1 MTLGYLD
8 DQPTR
13 EEVDATS
20 GLVALEF
27 GQNWCG
33 YCAASAPALDEAL
46 GNRPDVKRIK
56 VADGKGLPLGR
67 SFRVKLWPTMILL
80 RDGREVARVVRPET
94 SREVDE
100 ALDRALPNV
109 ID

>member
-1 MTLGYLD
+1 MSLGYMD
-8 DQPTR
+8 EQPTR
-13 EEVDATS
+13 DEVDAMS

-33 YCAASAPALDEAL
+33 YCRASAPVLAEALDP
-46 GNRPDVKRIK
+46 RSDVKRIK

-67 SFRVKLWPTMILL
+67 SFGIKLWPTMVLL
-80 RDGREVARVVRPET
+80 RDGQEVGRVTRPKT
-94 SREVDE
+94 RIEVE
-100 ALDRALPNV
+100 EVLDRALPNI

>member
-1 MTLGYLD
+1 MTLGYQD

-13 EEVDATS
+13 EEVDAMG
-20 GLVALEF
+20 GLVAVEF

-33 YCAASAPALDEAL
+33 YCRASAPALDEAL
-46 GNRPDVKRIK
+46 GNRPDITRIK

-67 SFRVKLWPTMILL
+67 SFGIKLWPTMVLL
-80 RDGREVARVVRPET
+80 RDGQEVSRVTRPET
-94 SREVDE
+94 RLEVED
-100 ALDRALPNV
+100 ALDRALPNI